1 VRNFIINQQLS
12 RNRSVSPY
20 GNFYKVIISL
30 AFVLIITACS
40 SNQIKLTGIWQ
51 AEFEAVPNLK
61 ADFDF
66 ELRHDL
72 FSDKWSG
79 GFEIAELMVKAPLT
93 EVSIK
98 DSKIVLNLGNGADF
112 KGNISEDKTVI
123 AGVLTTP
130 NRKPQ
135 TLHFTKAT
143 KWSSQVPA
151 RVDKNKQNIKKWA
164 YMLPKT
170 IDDGWKVSS
179 LNKTTS
185 ESKSL
190 NELFQKIV
198 DGKYQGLDA
207 LLVAQNGKLV
217 LEEYFYL
224 GGREKIHSIQS
235 ATKSVTSLL
244 LGIAHDDGLIKDLD
258 APLKNFFPAYP
269 DSVKRTPASVTLR
282 HALTM
287 SAGLD
292 WLENIPYSD
301 PKNDALRMN
310 QSKDMYQYVLSKN
323 ADPKNRPGQKFEYN
337 SGLSV
342 LLGGVILDVTGK
354 PADKYAEQTL
364 FKQLGIKK
372 FWWERA
378 NGQIHTG
385 GGLFMRPR
393 DIMKLGQLVL
403 DEGKWNGEQVISKSW
418 ISESTAYRL
427 PISELNK
434 QAGYGYQWWR
444 GTCTIDKKILP
455 VIYAAGYGGQV
466 LYIVPDLNLVVLT
479 LHHNPSEADLSHSI
493 AWSELEKM
501 IIPAFLPDI

>member
-1 VRNFIINQQLS
+1 M
-12 RNRSVSPY
+12 
-20 GNFYKVIISL
+20 
-30 AFVLIITACS
+30 VLIVTACS
-40 SNQIKLTGIWQ
+40 SNQIKLIGIWH

-66 ELRHDL
+66 ELQNDL
-72 FSDKWSG
+72 FSNNWSG
-79 GFEIAELMVKAPLT
+79 RIEIAELMITAPLA
-93 EVSIK
+93 EVSVK
-98 DSKIVLNLGNGADF
+98 DSKITLNLGNGADF

-123 AGVLTTP
+123 AGVLNAP

-135 TLHFTKAT
+135 TLRFTKAT

-151 RVDKNKQNIKKWA
+151 RVDKNNQNIKKWA
-164 YMLPKT
+164 YVLPQT
-170 IDDGWKVSS
+170 IDDGWKVGFLS
-179 LNKTTS
+179 KTSS
-185 ESKSL
+185 ESKPL
-190 NELFQKIV
+190 NELFQQIV
-198 DGKYQGLDA
+198 DGKYHGLDA
-207 LLVAQNGKLV
+207 LLVAQDGKLV

-244 LGIAHDDGLIKDLD
+244 LGIAHDDGLIKNLD
-258 APLKNFFPAYP
+258 APLKSFFPAYP
-269 DSVKRTPASVTLR
+269 DSVKKGPESATLR

-292 WLENIPYSD
+292 WEESIPYTD
-301 PKNDALRMN
+301 PKNDAVRMN

-323 ADPKNRPGQKFEYN
+323 PDLKDQPGKKFEYN

-354 PADKYAEQTL
+354 PADKYAELTL
-364 FKQLGIKK
+364 FKKLGIKK
-372 FWWERA
+372 FWWERG
-378 NGQIHTG
+378 NEQIHTG
-385 GGLFMRPR
+385 GGLFMQPR

-403 DEGKWNGEQVISKSW
+403 DEGKWEGEQVISKSW
-418 ISESTAYRL
+418 IKESTALRL

-444 GTCTIDKKILP
+444 GACTVDKKTLP
-455 VIYAAGYGGQV
+455 VIFAAGYGGQV
-466 LYIVPDLNLVVLT
+466 LYIIPDLNLVVLT

-501 IIPAFLPDI
+501 IIPAFLPVTFNQ